1 MIKTNE
7 VTTVDFRLEIL
18 QKLYSAVINK
28 PTCCESACHLFF
40 GKIVLTHSSVWIR
53 ECIHDSTSG
62 LLECMFNVV
71 NNF

>member
-18 QKLYSAVINK
+18 QKLYSAVKNK

-40 GKIVLTHSSVWIR
+40 WKNRVDTFICLDQR
-53 ECIHDSTSG
+53 KYP
-62 LLECMFNVV
+62 
-71 NNF
+71 